1 MFRGIGERFMV
12 GDDVIVTIMGIR
24 GNNIKM
30 GVDSPPEIPV
40 TKSEHYY
47 DNRER
52 VDNDA
57 SEDKADT
64 EILFGHIET
73 IFDDKGFG
81 FIRSSEAQEPIFF
94 HASELMNKTFK
105 DVFEGDK
112 VRFIVG
118 KREKGAFAK
127 KIMIEEY

>member
-73 IFDDKGFG
+73 ILIIKVLALYAVQKL
-81 FIRSSEAQEPIFF
+81 RNPYFF
-94 HASELMNKTFK
+94 MQAS
-105 DVFEGDK
+105 
-112 VRFIVG
+112 
-118 KREKGAFAK
+118 
-127 KIMIEEY
+127 